1 MKRIVMLAAALLA
14 LGACRP
20 EAEESTTAEELL
32 EGEDSVIKA
41 GTVAPDS
48 TVPAAMLD
56 TVGTGDTAVR
66 VDTGVRPAGTSPR

>member
-1 MKRIVMLAAALLA
+1 MKRIVMLAAAVLA

-41 GTVAPDS
+41 GTVADS
-48 TVPAAMLD
+48 TLPAAVGD
-56 TVGTGDTAVR
+56 TVGTGDPAVR
-66 VDTGVRPAGTSPR
+66 VDTGVRPAGAPPR